1 MRVSRLVSREEK
13 TIWKNEKNKHVSHA
27 HSVSSGAS
35 SRIQYTP
42 GGAECR
48 RCVYLLLCR
57 VYVPRLRGTTAWRTC
72 PAHNWSSTTAAAVHF
87 PETIPPPP
95 SRRKATYDMRCA
107 RDTIGG
113 SNVLLST
120 TTTGATTDVT
130 SLPFST
136 HRESRITRHRPT
148 LQSPAGRWT
157 LP

>member
-1 MRVSRLVSREEK
+1 MRVSSIRFSRR
-13 TIWKNEKNKHVSHA
+13 KNEKNKHVSHA
-27 HSVSSGAS
+27 HSASSGAS

-48 RCVYLLLCR
+48 RCEYAMR
-57 VYVPRLRGTTAWRTC
+57 VPAAVPRVRPATTGTTAWRTC

-87 PETIPPPP
+87 PETILPPP
-95 SRRKATYDMRCA
+95 SRRKATYDMRCT
-107 RDTIGG
+107 RNTIGG

-120 TTTGATTDVT
+120 TTTGATTHVT